1 MPRGGI
7 HKNTLKPNWNAGKT
21 TTVRVPIVKKTE
33 ILALAKA
40 MDLMEGEAI
49 AMEKDS
55 LLKAVL
61 ILKDCLSLPAN
72 KGGAIKVKIRD
83 VLALIDPCL

>member
-1 MPRGGI
+1 MPRGGK
-7 HKNTLKPNWNAGKT
+7 HQNTLKPNWNAGKT
-21 TTVRVPIVKKTE
+21 TTVRVPIAKKTD
-33 ILALAKA
+33 ILSLAKA
-40 MDLMEGEAI
+40 MDAMDGEGVAI
-49 AMEKDS
+49 EKDS